1 VISASPLLIILFL
14 VLGVFGLI
22 SQWRINQS
30 WELEAPENR
39 V

>member
-14 VLGVFGLI
+14 VLGVLGLI

-30 WELEAPENR
+30 WELEVPEDR
-39 V
+39 I